1 MPGAAWN
8 WTPRRCPS
16 AWLASSGQRLT
27 SRHRLFWP
35 ILKGGPSSG
44 LVSESRVV
52 RGALV
57 HYQMESVAGRAQ
69 LEVKGLKRELARLGV
84 DYSAMI
90 EKAELFRAFTPREVD
105 VVSVC

>member
-1 MPGAAWN
+1 MAN
-8 WTPRRCPS
+8 
-16 AWLASSGQRLT
+16 LGQGR
-27 SRHRLFWP
+27 
-35 ILKGGPSSG
+35 PSSG

-52 RGALV
+52 RGALE

-90 EKAELFRAFTPREVD
+90 EKAELCRALNCFTPREID
-105 VVSVC
+105 VVPVCY